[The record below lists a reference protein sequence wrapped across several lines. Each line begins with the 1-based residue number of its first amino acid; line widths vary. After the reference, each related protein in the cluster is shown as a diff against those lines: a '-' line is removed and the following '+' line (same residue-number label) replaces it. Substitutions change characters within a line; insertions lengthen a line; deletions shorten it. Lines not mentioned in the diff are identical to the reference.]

1 MQSRAVLTSLI
12 IVLTLISC
20 ESVNVEAYLEE
31 GYELSGADAA
41 AVYERALTE
50 TDSEKI
56 YYNLA
61 YSYIEAGEYDKAI
74 ATATSALELYPE
86 MLRFRYLR
94 AYAYRETSRLVSYER
109 ELQAI
114 LEEDP
119 GNNMIRGLLATYYKN
134 MGLDSKAK
142 SEAMEILRRDPAD
155 STALSVMAGYSEFYD
170 TIDSE
175 ETTKED
181 LMKKRPWSVPP
192 ELYDPLRIYRGE
204 GLISWT

>member
-61 YSYIEAGEYDKAI
+61 YSYIEEGEYDKAI

-109 ELQAI
+109 ELQSI
-114 LEEDP
+114 LDEDP

-134 MGLDSKAK
+134 MGLDNKAK
-142 SEAMEILRRDPAD
+142 TEAMEILRRDPVD

-181 LMKKRPWSVPP
+181 LMKERPWSVPP